1 MKNIKLP
8 KFKKLSTKLS
18 LYILTITTILFVV
31 SFSLYYRFTSNKII
45 NEALEKST
53 LQANNLALKIDAS
66 LSNIEE
72 TIEGFKSNIINYIDQ
87 DVSVRQLLKYIMD
100 SHPEICGIGVAID
113 PEQCPEADELAM
125 LYAYRNNQKY
135 GFEFYSN
142 NHTYPSEDWY
152 KNTKLTQTTSWAEPY
167 WQLSGKDSTMVV
179 SYCSPL
185 YISDNEFVGVIAA
198 DLPLAWIDSL
208 VQSAKTFENSYSY
221 LISQKACYLSHKD
234 QKRIFNQTFFSA
246 NAHLQDST
254 INALGQRMINGESG
268 YCEYTLDG
276 SKRYEF
282 FSPVEQSRWSVGI
295 VSLKSDIT
303 SDLIATTKALI
314 TIILGGL
321 ILIFLLTILAIKRST
336 KQLKKLSASSKSIA
350 HGNFNV
356 EIPKINSR
364 DEIYELR
371 ESFVNM
377 QQSLKDYIEQLKI
390 TTQKSERIN
399 SELSIAT
406 QIQMGMLPTLFPPHP
421 SLKSVECFAKLIP
434 AKEVGGDLYDFLAI
448 GDTFYFTVGDAS
460 GKGVPA
466 SLMMTITSSLFRS
479 SVIQLQDPSKVL
491 HSMNNLILEKNGSDM
506 FITMFIGALNT
517 KTGELR
523 YSNAGHNPPVI
534 IQNSTA
540 TFLKQ
545 QANLPLGVMP
555 NITYTNHTITI
566 DSRDLLMVYT
576 DGLTEAENNEQELYS
591 NSRMLELLS
600 QDFKDRSARGVID
613 YIEESLHH
621 FTKGCEQSDD
631 ITTMAIRLLPSP
643 TQHLKL
649 SNRLSELTR
658 LTEFIEDIAQK
669 HNLALPLQSKLNLAL
684 EKVIVN
690 TIEYGYSDEKEDT
703 IEIEFH
709 KEGSTLCFTLTDSAK
724 EFDPT
729 KVAEADTTLPQEE
742 RHIGGLG
749 ILLLRKIMDN
759 IEYQRNNNKNILT
772 LKIIIP

>member
-1 MKNIKLP
+1 MKLP

-72 TIEGFKSNIINYIDQ
+72 TIEGFKSNIVNYIDQ

-113 PEQCPEADELAM
+113 PELCSEAEESAM
-125 LYAYRNNQKY
+125 LYASRDNQKY
-135 GFEFYSN
+135 NFEFYSN
-142 NHTYPSEDWY
+142 NHRYPSENWY
-152 KNTKLTQTTSWAEPY
+152 KNTKLNQTPSWEEPY

-198 DLPLAWIDSL
+198 DLPLTWIDSL
-208 VQSAKTFENSYSY
+208 VQSTKTFENSYSY

-234 QKRIFNQTFFSA
+234 QSRIFHQTFFSA

-254 INALGQRMINGESG
+254 INALGQRMIKGESG

-295 VSLKSDIT
+295 VSLKSDII
-303 SDLIATTKALI
+303 SDLIATTNVLI
-314 TIILGGL
+314 IIILGGL

-377 QQSLKDYIEQLKI
+377 QQSLKDYIEQLKV

-421 SLKSVECFAKLIP
+421 SLTSVECFAKLIP

-545 QANLPLGVMP
+545 QAHLPLGVMP
-555 NITYTNHTITI
+555 NITYTNHTATI
-566 DSRDLLMVYT
+566 NSNDLLMVYT

-631 ITTMAIRLLPSP
+631 ITTMAIRLLPAP
-643 TQHLKL
+643 TEHLKL

-658 LTEFIEDIAQK
+658 LTEFVEDIAQK

-684 EKVIVN
+684 EEVIVN
-690 TIEYGYSDEKEDT
+690 TIEYGYSEGVEDT
-703 IEIEFH
+703 VEIEFH
-709 KEGSTLCFTLTDSAK
+709 KEGNTLCFTLTDSAK

-742 RHIGGLG
+742 RPIGGLG
-749 ILLLRKIMDN
+749 ILLLRKIMDSVD
-759 IEYQRNNNKNILT
+759 YQRNNNKNILT
-772 LKIIIP
+772 LKITIP